1 MCVPRAS
8 IASGACTRATVRLH
22 SGFCIKRLIIGGV
35 NQLSLRVHLALAP
48 AVLLAVI
55 AALLAFLLV
64 QAHALQRQNEVI
76 REWTRTIEHVEGA
89 LAAARHLQT
98 LAAAKVADTD
108 ARSRAELEFSYLEQS
123 ALFGDHALAPALRAR
138 LRAEER
144 AELESAAAALHY
156 RDDRI
161 PAQAATTLAA
171 IVPAL
176 ETWQR
181 RFWLEKRGAYE
192 RYYEDMR
199 NLGNRMLTVS
209 LVTLALGFLVGG
221 GLVWWSARRLRQR
234 LGAIA
239 AAARIPATAP
249 GGGDEIDALAHAL
262 HARAQQLVQ
271 SASAERLLTGAE
283 DERRRIAMDLHD
295 QVLSDLSAN
304 LRALDTALARAD
316 GALRTELTAV
326 KKNLQASIDGIRAIM
341 DDLHPQTLDL
351 LGLEAA
357 LRSHMQRH
365 LAQAGMPALALA
377 VAPAVESALAAS
389 ERLALYRIVLEAIY
403 NVVRHAHATR
413 CEIDARVEDD
423 AIVLTVEDNGCGF
436 VPAKVVRGRGL
447 DNIERRA
454 RSIGATVVWTRA
466 RFSTGARMELRLPRA
481 LVSASA
487 KGTVTH
493 GG

>member
-1 MCVPRAS
+1 M
-8 IASGACTRATVRLH
+8 H
-22 SGFCIKRLIIGGV
+22 SHSRFYAQRLIIGGV
-35 NQLSLRVHLALAP
+35 KQLSLRLHLALAP

-64 QAHALQRQNEVI
+64 QAHALQGQNEVI
-76 REWTRTIEHVEGA
+76 REWTRTIEHTEGA
-89 LAAARHLQT
+89 LAAARRLQAIAT
-98 LAAAKVADTD
+98 GTGASAD
-108 ARSRAELEFSYLEQS
+108 ARTRAESEFTYLEQS
-123 ALFGDHALAPALRAR
+123 ALFADHAQATALRTR
-138 LRAEER
+138 LQAPER
-144 AELESAAAALHY
+144 AQLEATADAVRY

-161 PAQAATTLAA
+161 PPQAAGALAS

-181 RFWLEKRGAYE
+181 RFWLEKRSAYE

-221 GLVWWSARRLRQR
+221 GLVWWSSRRLRRR
-234 LGAIA
+234 LSDIA
-239 AAARIPATAP
+239 AAAQIPATAP
-249 GGGDEIDALAHAL
+249 GGGDEIDAFAHAL

-271 SASAERLLTGAE
+271 GVSAERLLAGAE

-304 LRALDTALARAD
+304 LRALETAHAQANGILRAELAAIR
-316 GALRTELTAV
+316 E
-326 KKNLQASIDGIRAIM
+326 NLQGSIDGIRAIM

-357 LRSHMQRH
+357 LRSHLHRH
-365 LAQAGMPALALA
+365 LSHAGTPAFTLAI
-377 VAPAVESALAAS
+377 APAVEAALTAG
-389 ERLALYRIVLEAIY
+389 ERLALYRIALEALY

-413 CEIDARVEDD
+413 CEIDARIEGD
-423 AIVLTVEDNGCGF
+423 AVVLTVEDNGCGF
-436 VPAKVVRGRGL
+436 VAAHIVRGRGL

-454 RSIGATVVWTRA
+454 LSIGATVAWTPA
-466 RFSTGARMELRLPRA
+466 RFSSGARMELRLPRA
-481 LVSASA
+481 RATA
-487 KGTVTH
+487 PIAETIARAE
-493 GG
+493 